1 MLNYVSTGNDQVNVV
16 VRGKNNRR
24 VGLNRGYNALRGQR
38 RAQRR
43 IERLAE
49 PPTQVDPHGELVRAE
64 DRAYAQAALAALP
77 ERQGKLLLLRY
88 AGLTYNEIAE
98 ALDIA
103 PSSVGTL
110 LARAERAFA
119 AAYGRLNP
127 AEAHNTHDTRMP

>member
-1 MLNYVSTGNDQVNVV
+1 
-16 VRGKNNRR
+16 
-24 VGLNRGYNALRGQR
+24 
-38 RAQRR
+38 
-43 IERLAE
+43 
-49 PPTQVDPHGELVRAE
+49 VRAE

-110 LARAERAFA
+110 LVRAERAFA